1 MLHTVLLT
9 LTVANCSASLA
20 VQIVSAEKPV
30 VTVRTITNV
39 AQTKYVV
46 VATVRQCALSG
57 PEVLLP
63 AL

>member
-9 LTVANCSASLA
+9 LTVFNCSMSLA
-20 VQIVSAEKPV
+20 VQIMSAEKPV
-30 VTVRTITNV
+30 VIVRTMANV
-39 AQTKYVV
+39 AQTKYAVM
-46 VATVRQCALSG
+46 ATVRQCALSG

>member
-1 MLHTVLLT
+1 M
-9 LTVANCSASLA
+9 TVANCSASLA

-30 VTVRTITNV
+30 VTVLTITNV
-39 AQTKYVV
+39 AQTKYAVMA
-46 VATVRQCALSG
+46 ATVCQHALCG